1 MSIRARDFD
10 LLIRKFEFRTRES
23 GDLLAWFEYDGKVV
37 VRTKRSHTPRSRNL
51 PFQHSIRQQMKLNE
65 DELRQALSCRIDK
78 DGYVE
83 LLRRKGVI

>member
-10 LLIRKFEFRTRES
+10 LLVNKFGFQTRDT
-23 GDLLAWFEYDGKVV
+23 GDKQAWLEYEGQVV
-37 VRTKRSHTPRSRNL
+37 VRTKRSHTRGRDL
-51 PFQHSIRQQMKLNE
+51 PFQHSIRQQLKLNE
-65 DELRQALSCRIDK
+65 DELRQALQCTLDR

>member
-10 LLIRKFEFRTRES
+10 LLVNKFGFQTRDT
-23 GDLLAWFEYDGKVV
+23 GDKQAWLEYEGQVV
-37 VRTKRSHTPRSRNL
+37 VRAKRSHTRGRDL
-51 PFQHSIRQQMKLNE
+51 PFQHSIRQQLKLNE
-65 DELRQALSCRIDK
+65 DELRQALQCTLDR